1 MDMDKTIEDIRR
13 MYESLRPFMNERMK
27 RLWAATEARALGRG
41 GISKVAQATGM
52 SRTTV
57 RAGLH
62 ELEEHGRATSVAR
75 LGADR
80 SRSAG
85 GGRKRRVKHDPELP
99 QALEA
104 LVEPG
109 TRGDPQCPLRWTCKS
124 TQKLAEELSARG
136 HLVSARTVAM
146 LLHQA
151 GYSLQSTRKT
161 LEGTSHPDRNE
172 QFEHISGQV
181 RQMQERGQPVISVDT
196 KKKELVGAFRNA
208 GREWQPK
215 GQPEKVA
222 GHDFPDEALGK
233 AIPYGIYDVTT
244 NTGWVSVGIDHDT
257 PAFAA
262 EAVRR
267 WWRSVG
273 QQVYPQA
280 SELLVTADGGGSN
293 GYRSRAWKVEL
304 QHLADETGLAIH
316 VCHLPPGTSK
326 WNKIEHRMFC
336 HITQNWRGRPL
347 VSHEAIVSLI
357 GSTTTSTG
365 LRVRAQL
372 DTRAYPIGIKVSA
385 DELAQVHV
393 APDDFHGEWNYTI
406 NPQRS

>member
-1 MDMDKTIEDIRR
+1 MGVEKTIEDLRR
-13 MYESLRPFMNERMK
+13 MYESLRPLMDERMK

-57 RAGLH
+57 RAGLR
-62 ELEEHGRATSVAR
+62 ELEGQGRATSGAR
-75 LGADR
+75 LGAGR
-80 SRSAG
+80 SRRAG

-109 TRGDPQCPLRWTCKS
+109 TRGDPRCPLRWTCKS
-124 TQKLAEELSARG
+124 TQMLAEELSARG
-136 HLVSARTVAM
+136 HPVSARTVAM

-172 QFEHISGQV
+172 QFEHIARQV

-196 KKKELVGAFRNA
+196 KKKELVGAFHNG

-244 NTGWVSVGIDHDT
+244 NKGWVSVGIDHDT

-267 WWRSVG
+267 WWRAVG
-273 QQVYPQA
+273 QQVYPRA
-280 SELLVTADGGGSN
+280 RELLVTADGGGSN

-326 WNKIEHRMFC
+326 WNKIEDRMFC

-347 VSHEAIVSLI
+347 ISHAAIVSLI

-365 LRVRAQL
+365 LRIRAQL
-372 DTRAYPIGIKVSA
+372 DTRAYPTGVKVSA
-385 DELAQVHV
+385 DDLAQVHV
-393 APDDFHGEWNYTI
+393 TPDDFHGEWNYTI
-406 NPQRS
+406 SPR

>member
-1 MDMDKTIEDIRR
+1 
-13 MYESLRPFMNERMK
+13 
-27 RLWAATEARALGRG
+27 
-41 GISKVAQATGM
+41 
-52 SRTTV
+52 
-57 RAGLH
+57 
-62 ELEEHGRATSVAR
+62 
-75 LGADR
+75 
-80 SRSAG
+80 
-85 GGRKRRVKHDPELP
+85 VKHDPELP

-273 QQVYPQA
+273 DSKCTRRPA
-280 SELLVTADGGGSN
+280 SC
-293 GYRSRAWKVEL
+293 W
-304 QHLADETGLAIH
+304 
-316 VCHLPPGTSK
+316 
-326 WNKIEHRMFC
+326 
-336 HITQNWRGRPL
+336 
-347 VSHEAIVSLI
+347 
-357 GSTTTSTG
+357 
-365 LRVRAQL
+365 
-372 DTRAYPIGIKVSA
+372 
-385 DELAQVHV
+385 
-393 APDDFHGEWNYTI
+393 
-406 NPQRS
+406 

>member
-1 MDMDKTIEDIRR
+1 MGVEKTIEDIRR
-13 MYESLRPFMNERMK
+13 MYESLRPLMNERMK

-41 GISKVAQATGM
+41 GVSKVAQATGM

-57 RAGLH
+57 RAGLR
-62 ELEEHGRATSVAR
+62 ELEGQGRATTGAK
-75 LGADR
+75 LGIER
-80 SRSAG
+80 SRHAG
-85 GGRKRRVKHDPELP
+85 GGRKRRVKHDPKLP

-136 HLVSARTVAM
+136 HPVSARTVAM

-151 GYSLQSTRKT
+151 GYSLQSNRKT

-172 QFEHISGQV
+172 QFEHIARQV

-196 KKKELVGAFRNA
+196 KKKELVGGFHNG

-244 NTGWVSVGIDHDT
+244 NMGWVSVGIDHDT

-273 QQVYPQA
+273 QQVYPRA

-304 QHLADETGLAIH
+304 QHLADETGLEIH

-365 LRVRAQL
+365 LRIRAQL
-372 DTRAYPIGIKVSA
+372 DTRAYPLGMKVSSN
-385 DELAQVHV
+385 ELALVHIT
-393 APDDFHGEWNYTI
+393 PDDFHGEWNYTI
-406 NPQRS
+406 SPR